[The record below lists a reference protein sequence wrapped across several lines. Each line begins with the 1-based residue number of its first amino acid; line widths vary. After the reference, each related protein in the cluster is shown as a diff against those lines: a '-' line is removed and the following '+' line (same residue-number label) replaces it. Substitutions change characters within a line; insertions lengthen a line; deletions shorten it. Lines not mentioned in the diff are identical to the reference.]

1 MIKKSG
7 IKKAAREC
15 SYGVRDGDYLAGKF
29 LKLNSK
35 LLYLRYFA
43 RLQL

>member
-1 MIKKSG
+1 MEIKKLH
-7 IKKAAREC
+7 REC

-29 LKLNSK
+29 LKSDSK

-43 RLQL
+43 RLRM